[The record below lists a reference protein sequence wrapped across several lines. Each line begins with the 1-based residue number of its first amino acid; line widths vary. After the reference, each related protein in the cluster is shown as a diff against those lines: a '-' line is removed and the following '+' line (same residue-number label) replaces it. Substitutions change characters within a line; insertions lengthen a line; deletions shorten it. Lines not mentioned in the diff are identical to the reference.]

1 MSVGKRAKR
10 KAHSGN
16 GSLVVCQLNN
26 TTIYSLFVFFSTN
39 THCHHK
45 LLVAF
50 FRGLS
55 STNLNRISL
64 DLRTHVG
71 PFQYYSDNNITET
84 PDEKTFAPQRRNSTT
99 EWSLPEDMS
108 CTPRT
113 YTWKCFHYARSLG
126 LSMYWICLFSERGAR
141 AKLIILIIQVQ
152 QSN

>member
-45 LLVAF
+45 LLLAF

-84 PDEKTFAPQRRNSTT
+84 SDEKTFAPQRRNSTT

-108 CTPRT
+108 CTPT
-113 YTWKCFHYARSLG
+113 YLHLKMFSLCTFTGVFDLFRCIESACFQKG
-126 LSMYWICLFSERGAR
+126 EPEP
-141 AKLIILIIQVQ
+141 
-152 QSN
+152 N